1 MKFILRMLRKA
12 RTRWFID
19 TFLVPKIKL
28 RMSHGQALKV
38 LTSATFVSPDDV
50 YLHVRSMRYSD
61 FLHTPYWKT
70 LSFEIRRRA
79 RKKCYLCKR
88 RTDRLQ
94 VHHIN
99 YMFHGMEHLRWK
111 DRKFLI
117 PICPECHRMQG
128 ARREREA

>member
-1 MKFILRMLRKA
+1 MML
-12 RTRWFID
+12 
-19 TFLVPKIKL
+19 L
-28 RMSHGQALKV
+28 
-38 LTSATFVSPDDV
+38 TFVRKSRTARYIKTYLTPKAKLGFPDAKALGGITSRWLLDV
-50 YLHVRSMRYSD
+50 DTIYLHIRSLRYSA
-61 FLHTPYWKT
+61 FMKTPYWMV
-70 LSFEIRRRA
+70 LSAEIRNRA
-79 RKKCYLCKR
+79 RKRCYLCR
-88 RTDRLQ
+88 RKTDRLQ